1 MSTEPARVWRR
12 MAWTLPLS
20 YPGVTCDAHGDT
32 DDDAAAHIEATKH
45 PTTSGTARG
54 TAWARRTT

>member
-1 MSTEPARVWRR
+1 MSTEPARVWRC

-32 DDDAAAHIEATKH
+32 DKGAETHTRQTKH

>member
-1 MSTEPARVWRR
+1 MTRWQCY
-12 MAWTLPLS
+12 AWTLPLS
-20 YPGVTCDAHGDT
+20 YPDVTCDAHGDT
-32 DDDAAAHIEATKH
+32 DKGAEDHTKTTKH